1 MKLIVFCLFTIYCCS
16 LVKASDMER
25 KKLQEVL
32 RELKM
37 LKRDFPNTE
46 LMMNIPPKD
55 IEDCCCLTA
64 LTCFRETLLQH
75 FGINGKYQ
83 KKLYKSL
90 NHTLT
95 ISGLNFCNTE
105 TSTTN
110 CSTCHSHPKEKASEF
125 FNRLESLVQRVR
137 LFQIYFRK
145 LYIKY

>member
-16 LVKASDMER
+16 LVKASPMER

-37 LKRDFPNTE
+37 LKQ
-46 LMMNIPPKD
+46 LMMNTPPKD

-75 FGINGKYQ
+75 FGISGKYQ

-95 ISGLNFCNTE
+95 VSTFGLNFCNTE

-125 FNRLESLVQRVR
+125 FNRLESLVQRGLSR
-137 LFQIYFRK
+137 IN
-145 LYIKY
+145 

>member
-16 LVKASDMER
+16 LVKASYPMER

-37 LKRDFPNTE
+37 LKHD
-46 LMMNIPPKD
+46 IP
-55 IEDCCCLTA
+55 DCCCLTA

-75 FGINGKYQ
+75 FGISGKYQ

-125 FNRLESLVQRVR
+125 FNRLEFVDM
-137 LFQIYFRK
+137 K
-145 LYIKY
+145 LRSAGR

>member
-16 LVKASDMER
+16 LVKASTMEH
-25 KKLQEVL
+25 KKLKEVL

-37 LKRDFPNTE
+37 LKSNLP
-46 LMMNIPPKD
+46 
-55 IEDCCCLTA
+55 DCCCLTA
-64 LTCFRETLLQH
+64 LTCFRETLLEH
-75 FGINGKYQ
+75 FGISGKYQ

-110 CSTCHSHPKEKASEF
+110 CSTCHSHPKENASEF

>member
-1 MKLIVFCLFTIYCCS
+1 MKLIVFCLFTVYCCS
-16 LVKASDMER
+16 LVKASPLER

-37 LKRDFPNTE
+37 LKRDLPNTE
-46 LMMNIPPKD
+46 LMMNTPPKD

-64 LTCFRETLLQH
+64 LTCFRETLLEH
-75 FGINGKYQ
+75 FGISGKYQ

-95 ISGLNFCNTE
+95 INGLNFCNTE
-105 TSTTN
+105 TSTNN

-125 FNRLESLVQRVR
+125 FNRLESLVQRGISR
-137 LFQIYFRK
+137 IWDELKIQ
-145 LYIKY
+145 